1 MLIHDI
7 IKIKYTRLGYL
18 PNYPYHLIDDKE
30 MFNAF
35 IALSDSEDNTERF
48 FEDYYPNPFLEQDII
63 YDSPTGEHISLRGE
77 YIRLKEYIINI
88 INDYLNHLGTAYQDD
103 YTIPD
108 WIYSYM
114 LGEVVYNK
122 PSNPDEFEYKDMLDL
137 LTLLDSN
144 NIKNEMDIYVC
155 RSCYIEST
163 KYISTLTTGIRPPTV
178 FGEPHVIKQLRLEN

>member
-1 MLIHDI
+1 
-7 IKIKYTRLGYL
+7 
-18 PNYPYHLIDDKE
+18 
-30 MFNAF
+30 
-35 IALSDSEDNTERF
+35 
-48 FEDYYPNPFLEQDII
+48 
-63 YDSPTGEHISLRGE
+63 
-77 YIRLKEYIINI
+77 
-88 INDYLNHLGTAYQDD
+88 
-103 YTIPD
+103 
-108 WIYSYM
+108 M

-122 PSNPDEFEYKDMLDL
+122 PSNTDEFEYKDMLDL